1 MKTQLREDERVL
13 YIAKKHWIVYLLG
26 LAFLGIFF
34 LFKSVWF
41 VLIGVGL
48 LIYIH
53 LDRKNNI
60 WIVTNQR
67 FIDEWGVFSVNSKDV
82 PLDRVN
88 NVQWMQAPLG
98 RILGYGTVEVQSAA
112 TEGAVVA
119 KLVNH
124 PKKLA
129 SVILQAQVIGTQE
142 NLMQCPFCKE
152 LIRKDAVKC
161 KHCGSILV
169 SENRIKQIPQEKQE
183 TFQPQQPVAEKKEE
197 ENSLDKESEE
207 EKKTYERREV
217 WRPKRF

>member
-1 MKTQLREDERVL
+1 MKTQLRDDERVL

-26 LAFLGIFF
+26 LAFLGIFS

-41 VLIGVGL
+41 ILIGVGL

-53 LDRKNNI
+53 LDRRNNV

-82 PLDRVN
+82 PLNRVN
-88 NVQWMQAPLG
+88 NVQWMQDPLG

-119 KLVNH
+119 KLVSH

-129 SVILQAQVIGTQE
+129 TVLLQAQVIDTQE

-169 SENRIKQIPQEKQE
+169 PENRMEQTPQEKQE
-183 TFQPQQPVAEKKEE
+183 TFQLQQSVVEKKEE
-197 ENSLDKESEE
+197 ENSLDKENEE
-207 EKKTYERREV
+207 EKLFERRGEV